1 MTMGCPG
8 RMQAKHHLVP
18 PLILS
23 EVLWEACHI
32 ALGQP
37 FEFLQQLLPLVHRVK
52 TLDPKH
58 NICTSK
64 GNTLPNG
71 LFFGS
76 TNPLQFMMTAPSVKV
91 TSPLRSALLMPILD
105 QSPPRARP
113 LVHRQK
119 SVPVEV
125 PPRMSFRHVMPTSY
139 LSTNQVLRRIL

>member
-1 MTMGCPG
+1 MMTMGCPG

-58 NICTSK
+58 NFNLHFQGQHSAKRLVFWIHQPS
-64 GNTLPNG
+64 
-71 LFFGS
+71 
-76 TNPLQFMMTAPSVKV
+76 AVHDDSVKRK
-91 TSPLRSALLMPILD
+91 SDLSAALRLINPHPGPIPSSRQALGP
-105 QSPPRARP
+105 
-113 LVHRQK
+113 
-119 SVPVEV
+119 
-125 PPRMSFRHVMPTSY
+125 
-139 LSTNQVLRRIL
+139 